1 MHLRYLNNIQKYHTD
16 EVNKIFFFN
25 VSTIN
30 LIVMGW
36 WIYIFLQISVSPSL
50 LSLSFEFFSEW
61 VATRFRNHARSEKEY
76 IPWIHI
82 DWFEVDSSC
91 LNLKLLSFFLLF
103 VTGGKRIY
111 FFLLLPRTIESDLV
125 SHRGGK
131 NFKICQIPAPCLHSP
146 PSHPVGFTLIGALD
160 SEPR

>member
-1 MHLRYLNNIQKYHTD
+1 MGLR
-16 EVNKIFFFN
+16 
-25 VSTIN
+25 
-30 LIVMGW
+30 
-36 WIYIFLQISVSPSL
+36 IYISSDEYFSSSI
-50 LSLSFEFFSEW
+50 LSLSFEFFCEW
-61 VATRFRNHARSEKEY
+61 VATRFRNHACSEQEY

-103 VTGGKRIY
+103 VTEGKRIY

-125 SHRGGK
+125 SHPGGK

-146 PSHPVGFTLIGALD
+146 PPP
-160 SEPR
+160 PRGIYIDRCIRFWATVVKELASMSIIDFARSYIC

>member
-16 EVNKIFFFN
+16 EVNKC
-25 VSTIN
+25 
-30 LIVMGW
+30 LIVMGLR
-36 WIYIFLQISVSPSL
+36 IYIFLQISVSPSL
-50 LSLSFEFFSEW
+50 LSLSFEFFCER
-61 VATRFRNHARSEKEY
+61 VATRFRNHACSEQEY

-82 DWFEVDSSC
+82 DWFEVDSAC

-103 VTGGKRIY
+103 VTEGKRTY

-125 SHRGGK
+125 SHPGGK

-146 PSHPVGFTLIGALD
+146 TPHPVGFTLIGALD

>member
-1 MHLRYLNNIQKYHTD
+1 
-16 EVNKIFFFN
+16 
-25 VSTIN
+25 
-30 LIVMGW
+30 MGW
-36 WIYIFLQISVSPSL
+36 WIYIFLQISVSLSL

-82 DWFEVDSSC
+82 DWFAVDSS
-91 LNLKLLSFFLLF
+91 F
-103 VTGGKRIY
+103 VTERKRIY

-125 SHRGGK
+125 SHPGRK

-146 PSHPVGFTLIGALD
+146 PPP
-160 SEPR
+160 PRGIYIDRCIRFWATVVKELASMSIIDFAR